1 MPASL
6 LGANDIAP
14 GMRLHT
20 NDGQDSQTHL
30 EAVFALCAFQAR
42 TQQQTHIDYS
52 QRLFW
57 LTEAYTKPEGYILGL
72 RRRGT

>member
-20 NDGQDSQTHL
+20 NGSQDSQTLL

-42 TQQQTHIDYS
+42 TQQQTQTTH
-52 QRLFW
+52 
-57 LTEAYTKPEGYILGL
+57 
-72 RRRGT
+72 RGFSD